1 MGKDE
6 GVSEWLRIGGSSL
19 IRMVA
24 RGLGAHRKKWYVR
37 LRVPVSDSLQSKEQA
52 LDEDSRVA

>member
-6 GVSEWLRIGGSSL
+6 GVLEWLRIKESSP

-24 RGLGAHRKKWYVR
+24 RGPGAHRKKRYAR
-37 LRVPVSDSLQSKEQA
+37 LRVPVSDSLQSKKRA
-52 LDEDSRVA
+52 PDEDSRVA